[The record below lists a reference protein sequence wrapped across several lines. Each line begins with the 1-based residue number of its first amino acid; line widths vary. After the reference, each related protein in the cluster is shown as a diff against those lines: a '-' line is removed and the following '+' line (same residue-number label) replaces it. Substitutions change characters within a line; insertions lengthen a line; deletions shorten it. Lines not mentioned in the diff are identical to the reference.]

1 MRKFVKAMA
10 LAVLIVGLAGG
21 LYVGNLIYTEF
32 MTAPWDVVLGVN
44 DDSRDMS
51 VIKAAESKYRWKEVF
66 ITAPDGT
73 RLAGTYVPAARDL
86 HKMVIIFH
94 GIYHNRGMSLTYVP
108 MYRKLGYNVL
118 LVDHRGFGESGGRG
132 TTWGTNEIGDIN
144 AWVTWLRTKDAQ
156 VKIGMHGVSL
166 GAAMELLYA
175 QTDGGHTIAFYVA
188 DSSYGNIMSM
198 ATGKLESIRFESP
211 LIKGV
216 KIITPFVEAATW
228 FHTGHVLDYYDPG
241 VAVKH
246 MTSPVLFIHGADDTL
261 VPPEEARALYAACT
275 SQKKE
280 IYFARGASHAMA
292 YQTDAGEYEQKV
304 YQFLGEHP
312 SSGSRKK

>member
-86 HKMVIIFH
+86 HKTVIIFH

-198 ATGKLESIRFESP
+198 ATGKLESIRSESP

-228 FHTGHVLDYYDPG
+228 FHTGHVLDYY
-241 VAVKH
+241 
-246 MTSPVLFIHGADDTL
+246 L